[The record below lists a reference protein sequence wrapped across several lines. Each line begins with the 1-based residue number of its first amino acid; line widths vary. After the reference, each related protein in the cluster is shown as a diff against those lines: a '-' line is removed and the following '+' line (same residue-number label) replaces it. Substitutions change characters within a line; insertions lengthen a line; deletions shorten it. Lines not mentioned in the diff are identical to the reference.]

1 MGSFTFKLEDGEP
14 SSTNSACHKAKT
26 VILRLFHSS
35 SKITLTAYK
44 LLPVVEC
51 DQNKLL
57 FNSLGG
63 KQNTKWMKALFC
75 FVHGD
80 FLFFSLFG
88 QPCTVSQSAF
98 YTMTATQIFFQ
109 TWGKSGHPLTWQQL
123 TIYQDK
129 IAGGLRKVI
138 SLTKYFYHKQTFPLD
153 DTNTSPDLHTSDLA
167 AH

>member
-1 MGSFTFKLEDGEP
+1 
-14 SSTNSACHKAKT
+14 
-26 VILRLFHSS
+26 
-35 SKITLTAYK
+35 
-44 LLPVVEC
+44 
-51 DQNKLL
+51 
-57 FNSLGG
+57 
-63 KQNTKWMKALFC
+63 MKGLFC
-75 FVHGD
+75 FVRGD

-138 SLTKYFYHKQTFPLD
+138 SLAKYFYLKQTFPLD

-167 AH
+167 AHQASLRFIATFPGPCSFPKFSDCTVLSLTQEASRCLIYSLLPAE

>member
-1 MGSFTFKLEDGEP
+1 
-14 SSTNSACHKAKT
+14 
-26 VILRLFHSS
+26 
-35 SKITLTAYK
+35 
-44 LLPVVEC
+44 
-51 DQNKLL
+51 
-57 FNSLGG
+57 
-63 KQNTKWMKALFC
+63 MKGLFC
-75 FVHGD
+75 FVRGD

-138 SLTKYFYHKQTFPLD
+138 SLAKYFYLKQTFPLD

-167 AH
+167 AHQASLRFIATFPGRTFSSSKPQFTPL